1 MRSASSGRATEGNAT
16 EGNATEGNATEG
28 NATEGN
34 ATETR
39 ATKLTLRLPGTWVQ
53 LDPNRSEVTAERI
66 RLYVDLAIGRADELA
81 QARHDMRRALG
92 LMMEKA
98 PGAAALESTFLCHE
112 ISPGA
117 PVPIAVSVFSPA
129 DIHMSPAVGTGPGT
143 VIETFLAAME
153 VLGDGA
159 EWTRLDCADGEA
171 ARRWRVTETVV
182 AEGAE
187 DLPLRSFVADY
198 WRTVPVSKR
207 LVLVT
212 VTSPLADIPQT
223 LLHLA
228 DAIVAG
234 SHFAAT

>member
-1 MRSASSGRATEGNAT
+1 MTAGSATEAT
-16 EGNATEGNATEG
+16 EDQTV
-28 NATEGN
+28 
-34 ATETR
+34 R
-39 ATKLTLRLPGTWVQ
+39 LTLRLPGTWVQ
-53 LDPNRSEVTAERI
+53 LDPNRPEVTTERI
-66 RLYVDLAIGRADELA
+66 HAFVELAMGRADELA
-81 QARHDMRRALG
+81 QARHDVRQALG
-92 LMMEKA
+92 MMLEKA
-98 PGAAALESTFLCHE
+98 PEAAALESTFLCHE
-112 ISPGA
+112 ISPGS
-117 PVPIAVSVFSPA
+117 PTPIAVSVFSPA
-129 DIHMSPAVGTGPGT
+129 DIHMSPAVGTQSGT

-153 VLGDGA
+153 LLGDSA
-159 EWTRLDCADGEA
+159 DWTRLECADGEA

-198 WRTVPVSKR
+198 WRTVPSSKR

-234 SHFAAT
+234 SRFTSA

>member
-1 MRSASSGRATEGNAT
+1 MTTGDATEAT
-16 EGNATEGNATEG
+16 EATEAQTV
-28 NATEGN
+28 
-34 ATETR
+34 R
-39 ATKLTLRLPGTWVQ
+39 LTLRLPGTWVQ
-53 LDPNRSEVTAERI
+53 LDPNRPEVTTERI
-66 RLYVDLAIGRADELA
+66 HAFVELAMGRADELA
-81 QARHDMRRALG
+81 KARHDMRQALG
-92 LMMEKA
+92 MMLEKA
-98 PGAAALESTFLCHE
+98 PEAAALESTFLCHE
-112 ISPGA
+112 ISPGS
-117 PVPIAVSVFSPA
+117 PTPIAVSVFSPA

-153 VLGDGA
+153 ILGDSA
-159 EWTRLDCADGEA
+159 DWTRLECADGEA

-198 WRTVPVSKR
+198 WRTVPSSKR

-234 SHFAAT
+234 SRFTSV